1 MTTTKKKAKAP
12 TLAQR
17 VKALECDAEELRH
30 AGVNLENRVATSTTR
45 LTALE
50 VRDMAAAEA
59 IQGVRNRLYALEEA
73 QRPAECSICRG
84 DGVYVSPSLGSEI
97 ECPNCG
103 PSVSRNPPTRAEKP
117 ATEKRAGPWVDF
129 GCAGG
134 NRANAGVVGSLV
146 CGVGPANAV
155 GNVWRAWTVNADGL
169 ASKWWGTQY
178 STEALARAACD
189 AELVRL
195 GWTLDEAPAP
205 PAPSEESRLRD
216 AVVDAALAWG
226 GPGWLGPSR
235 MIDATA
241 ALRAH
246 RAKKGGA

>member
-1 MTTTKKKAKAP
+1 MTTTKKKAK
-12 TLAQR
+12 
-17 VKALECDAEELRH
+17 VKRNPWPPWLDALDDVRELLKAVERR
-30 AGVNLENRVATSTTR
+30 AMDESRKSNAR

-50 VRDMAAAEA
+50 
-59 IQGVRNRLYALEEA
+59 QA
-73 QRPAECSICRG
+73 QRPAECSICHG
-84 DGVYVSPSLGSEI
+84 DGIYVSPSLGSEI

-117 ATEKRAGPWVDF
+117 AAEKRAGPWVSV
-129 GCAGG
+129 GRHAHRKCTKGMPVCA
-134 NRANAGVVGSLV
+134 VESLFI
-146 CGVGPANAV
+146 GR
-155 GNVWRAWTVNADGL
+155 WQAWAVNAD
-169 ASKWWGTQY
+169 SQVTHWWGTQY
-178 STEALARAACD
+178 ATEALARAACD

-195 GWTLDEAPAP
+195 GWTLDEP
-205 PAPSEESRLRD
+205 PAPAATSEDAHLRD

-226 GPGWLGPSR
+226 GPGWLGPGR